1 MTPDYQSVKAHLD
14 LLFPRKFLIGDWV
27 CVRGIGEKG
36 TAREGTAADNVLI
49 QPATDCP
56 DNLAAVVYQ
65 HIIRWNSHG
74 MGAFIVPAILSGP
87 DARSENVKEFST
99 VCADLDSGNPWSAL
113 SHLRESG
120 IEPSLVVASGGTTEH
135 GHDKLHVYIRVART
149 VMDPK
154 TCVAI
159 RHELAQKLGA
169 DPQFGLGTDSNPY
182 GRAHQPIRIAG
193 SVHGKSGKMT
203 LVTIR
208 EQSDTGYHPDHII
221 ECVSQMRMM
230 PGQSDRTSKGGAT
243 AKGGDGFL
251 TDKPALRLS
260 ETVHEGGDGDM
271 TRFSQFTRVA
281 GLFVH
286 AVRRGELTE
295 QEALE
300 KTIGWME
307 SHMVPPWPMPRAL
320 KEFNAIL
327 RRDVSAHGP
336 MPEPEKPIS
345 ESPDGL
351 LPWAAHRWTAGEV
364 PKRRFLVDK
373 LVLAGK
379 HQLLVAEGGAG
390 KTFLM
395 LDLALK
401 VAAADV
407 VGTQSWCGHEI
418 KEGGTA
424 VIITTEDDQD
434 ELHIR
439 LSEID
444 PDGLRFAAADR
455 LIVLPLISTGGAF
468 ALVEKDP
475 RTQEARPSRKWLEL
489 VGLLRRLPNLK
500 LVVVDTLNSVMHGEE
515 NSATVANEFIRAASV
530 VCGELKA
537 ALIVTHHIRK
547 QGDEPIRNADDMLA
561 AVRGSSA
568 LPSAFRLVLGVWH
581 ASDYE
586 RRMQAMGIPPKRK
599 YLWKM
604 AVLKANNPEVL
615 QSELTLLRQGGGLLV
630 DVTKQDVFNNVNI
643 GEREAWLMAAIR
655 AAADKGHPYSIEGK
669 NAKSGLYKRRS
680 ELPPS
685 LRQTGAHEFE
695 AMVGNLM
702 MKEQLV
708 ACSAKGTKDKKWL
721 DVPSGRYANDTEGA
735 ELSSGAY
742 MDAPD
747 WSMYKYDAATKR
759 VIHLY
764 K

>member
-14 LLFPRKFLIGDWV
+14 LLFPRPFLIGDWV

-36 TAREGTAADNVLI
+36 TAREGTAADNILI

-56 DNLAAVVYQ
+56 DNLASVVYQ
-65 HIIRWNSHG
+65 HIIRWNAHG
-74 MGAFIVPAILSGP
+74 MGAFVVPAVLNAP
-87 DARSENVKEFST
+87 DAKSENVKEFST
-99 VCADLDSGNPWSAL
+99 VCADLDSGNPWAAL
-113 SHLRESG
+113 THLREAG
-120 IEPSLVVASGGTTEH
+120 IEPALVVASGGTTDH

-149 VMDPK
+149 VLDARE
-154 TCVAI
+154 CVSI

-169 DPQFGLGTDSNPY
+169 DPQFGLGVDSNPY

-193 SVHGKSGKMT
+193 SVHGKNGKMT

-208 EQSDTGYHPDHII
+208 EQADVGYHPDLIK
-221 ECVSQMRMM
+221 ECVGQMTPM
-230 PGQSDRTSKGGAT
+230 PGQSDRPIKGGT
-243 AKGGDGFL
+243 PAKDGAGFP
-251 TDKPALRLS
+251 TDRVPLRLTES
-260 ETVHEGGDGDM
+260 VHEGGEET

-286 AVRRGELTE
+286 AVRRGEMTE

-327 RRDVSAHGP
+327 RKDVASHGP
-336 MPEPEKPIS
+336 MPEPEKPITD
-345 ESPDGL
+345 SPDGL
-351 LPWAAHRWTAGEV
+351 LPWATHRWTAGDP
-364 PKRRFLVDK
+364 PKRKFLVDS
-373 LVLAGK
+373 LVLSGK
-379 HQLLVAEGGAG
+379 HQMLVAEGGAG

-401 VAAADV
+401 VAATGI
-407 VGTQSWCGHEI
+407 VGPQTWCGQ
-418 KEGGTA
+418 KVNEGGTA

-439 LSEID
+439 LNEID

-455 LIVLPLISTGGAF
+455 LIVLPLINTGGSF

-489 VGLLRRLPNLK
+489 VGLLRRLPDLK

-515 NSATVANEFIRAASV
+515 NSATVINEFVRAASV
-530 VCGELKA
+530 ICGELKS

-547 QGDEPIRNADDMLA
+547 QGDEPIRNADDMAA

-568 LPSAFRLVLGVWH
+568 LPAAFRLVLGIWH
-581 ASDYE
+581 ATDYE
-586 RRMQAMGIPPKRK
+586 RRMQAMGLPPKRK
-599 YLWKM
+599 ALWKM

-615 QSELTLLRQGGGLLV
+615 QSELTLLRQGEGLLV

-680 ELPPS
+680 ELPQS

-695 AMVGNLM
+695 AMVSHLM

-708 ACSAKGTKDKKWL
+708 ACAAKGTKDKKWL

-747 WSMYKYDAATKR
+747 WSMYKYDPSTKR
-759 VIHLY
+759 VVPLIPR
-764 K
+764 